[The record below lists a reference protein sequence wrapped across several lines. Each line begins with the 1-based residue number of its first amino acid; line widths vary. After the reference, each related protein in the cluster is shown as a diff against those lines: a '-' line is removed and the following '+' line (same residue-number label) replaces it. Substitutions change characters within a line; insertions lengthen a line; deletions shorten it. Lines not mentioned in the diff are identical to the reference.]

1 MKNPQSNKSYIN
13 LIKNMARLGAGSA
26 LLLVHIAILGG
37 TAVMSRRA
45 QKQKQKLKENA
56 IKALPYEK

>member
-1 MKNPQSNKSYIN
+1 
-13 LIKNMARLGAGSA
+13 MARLGAGSA